1 MSTRPSVWQLA
12 PSDLLADHQAIAAL
26 RCGCPLR
33 PAGRVRQVFSRLRRG
48 RRGHAPRGR
57 IQPLPAADICAACAW
72 REIIP
77 AGVFRKRS
85 FWIILRHMIGLTDTQ
100 LKIIMQAARV
110 LPVEKRD
117 TFLQRIAAMLAL
129 RGRGRFTDTDVA
141 DVAQLAMAGLIQS
154 ADSAA

>member
-12 PSDLLADHQAIAAL
+12 PSDLLADHQAIGAL

-57 IQPLPAADICAACAW
+57 IQP